1 MIVHILQRCQCKN
14 TCSRKSGRKKRGCP
28 CRDETLFCTDQ
39 CSCGTTKG
47 GCKNKPAA
55 VAQGAVHR
63 SVGLNAFERHRIA
76 VEESKQEIT
85 VRIIYF
91 ADFLSE
97 QVFSVYS
104 SSIMNAQSQS
114 NHA

>member
-1 MIVHILQRCQCKN
+1 MIVNILQHCQCKN
-14 TCSRKSGRKKRGCP
+14 TCSRKSRRKKRGCP

-39 CSCGTTKG
+39 CSCGTTKA

-55 VAQGAVHR
+55 VAQGTVG

-85 VRIIYF
+85 VRLTYF

-97 QVFSVYS
+97 QVLFSIFFKRYVRA
-104 SSIMNAQSQS
+104 MAK
-114 NHA
+114 